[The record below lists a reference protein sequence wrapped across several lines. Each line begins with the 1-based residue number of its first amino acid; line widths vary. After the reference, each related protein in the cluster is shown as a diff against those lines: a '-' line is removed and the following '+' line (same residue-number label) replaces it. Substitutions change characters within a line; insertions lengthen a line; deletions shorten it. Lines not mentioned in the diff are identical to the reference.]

1 MKQAEASP
9 VSPGRAAVLR
19 RLRERTAEFVDETV
33 RRMWRD
39 IPSYPAVRDPAFRA
53 DVAEHVRAHHGTVL
67 GVLEAGAPVTR
78 EDLLFVRRHTADRVG
93 RGIPI
98 ADYLSAH
105 RIYQDVV
112 WDGLLEAADDPDHAH
127 SVLALVGT
135 LLDYINVATTHAAEL
150 YIEIEEVDLAGGER
164 IRRDLL
170 EDLVAAR
177 PVAPGPRQ
185 DAARDAGLGPEVPC
199 LAVVAVPRA
208 MPDDEHV
215 LRAAAGAV
223 RRACGTG
230 LTALTVLRRD
240 EIVVVTP
247 IRGSDCD
254 EVVTNLTAA
263 AARLASQNVR
273 LAVGVSTVHSGLA
286 GVASAHRE
294 ARGAADCLGAD
305 GGVLA
310 LPALSAFDYLSSF
323 RDPTAERLI
332 CPAIRQ
338 FVEEDIARGGVLT
351 STLVAYVASDLNI
364 KALSERIYV
373 HPNTAHYR
381 LGRIAEQ
388 TGRDPR
394 KMSHALELLI
404 AIRQAQPLGDR
415 PFAAWA

>member
-1 MKQAEASP
+1 MKQAEAST
-9 VSPGRAAVLR
+9 VAPGRAAVLR

-33 RRMWRD
+33 RRVWRD
-39 IPSYPAVRDPAFRA
+39 IPSYTAVRDPAFRA
-53 DVAEHVRAHHGTVL
+53 DVAAHVHAHHETVL
-67 GVLEAGAPVTR
+67 RILEADAPVTR

-93 RGIPI
+93 RIPI
-98 ADYLSAH
+98 ADYLRSH

-112 WDGLLEAADDPDHAH
+112 WDGLLEAADDAGNAH
-127 SVLALVGT
+127 WVLAMVGT

-150 YIEIEEVDLAGGER
+150 YIEIEQVDLAGGER

-208 MPDDEHV
+208 MPDDEQV
-215 LRAAAGAV
+215 LRSAAGAL

-230 LTALTVLRRD
+230 LTPLTVLRRE

-247 IRGSDCD
+247 IRGSESD

-263 AARLASQNVR
+263 HERLASQNVQ
-273 LAVGVSTVHSGLA
+273 LAVGVSTVHPGLA

-294 ARGAADCLGAD
+294 ARGAADCLGPD

-381 LGRIAEQ
+381 LHRIGKQ

-394 KMSHALELLI
+394 KMSQVLELLI
-404 AIRQAQPLGDR
+404 AIRQAQPLGER

>member
-1 MKQAEASP
+1 MKQAEVST

-33 RRMWRD
+33 RRVWRD
-39 IPSYPAVRDPAFRA
+39 IPSYTAVRDPAFRA
-53 DVAEHVRAHHGTVL
+53 DVAEHAHAHHETVL
-67 GVLEAGAPVTR
+67 RILETDAPVTR

-93 RGIPI
+93 RIPI
-98 ADYLSAH
+98 ADYLWSH

-112 WDGLLEAADDPDHAH
+112 WDGLLEAADNAGHAH

-150 YIEIEEVDLAGGER
+150 YIEIEEVDSAGGER

-185 DAARDAGLGPEVPC
+185 DAAREAGLGPETPC
-199 LAVVAVPRA
+199 LAVVAIPRS
-208 MPDDEHV
+208 MPDDEQV
-215 LRAAAGAV
+215 LRSAAGAV

-230 LTALTVLRRD
+230 PTPLTALRRD

-247 IRGSDCD
+247 IRGSDSD
-254 EVVTNLTAA
+254 EIVTNLTAVHE
-263 AARLASQNVR
+263 RLASQNVR
-273 LAVGVSTVHSGLA
+273 LAVGVSTVHPGLA
-286 GVASAHRE
+286 GVAAAHRE
-294 ARGAADCLGAD
+294 ARGAADCLGPD

-351 STLVAYVASDLNI
+351 STLVAYAASDLNI

-381 LGRIAEQ
+381 LHRIAEQ

-394 KMSHALELLI
+394 KMSHVLELLI
-404 AIRQAQPLGDR
+404 AIRQAQPLGER
-415 PFAAWA
+415 PFAAWT